1 MRKLLLALTLA
12 LAQATAWAAAVTAAP
27 SIEIAFGDGSVRV
40 LVGDGSVRVLAG
52 DGSVRFLTGD
62 GSVRIVRDG
71 DVETWTMPDF
81 VVSVGNDAI
90 GQFSNFTFAFDS
102 DPWIGFGV
110 SILNLTQSDQGFWF
124 EFGAPY
130 VGGAYD
136 TMSSTLTAAARVSE
150 GSPGTLSDITHD
162 STTDGVTRLSTTAGD
177 CSPPVLGCFSA
188 DGTATLSP
196 VTPTAGLFSS
206 RVAFTLGAA
215 GQAVFAGRTDLFG
228 TGAPV
233 PAPGVLPLVL
243 LALAGLAARPQTRRA
258 RPAQ

>member
-1 MRKLLLALTLA
+1 MKKLFLALTLM
-12 LAQATAWAAAVTAAP
+12 LAQATAWAAAVAAAP

-40 LVGDGSVRVLAG
+40 LVGDSSVRVVAG
-52 DGSVRFLTGD
+52 DGSVRFLAGD

-81 VVSVGNDAI
+81 VVSIGNDAF
-90 GQFSNFTFAFDS
+90 GQVSNFTFAFDS

-110 SILNLTQSDQGFWF
+110 SIVNLTQSDLGFWF

-136 TMSSTLTAAARVSE
+136 SMSSTLTAEARVSE
-150 GSPGTLSDITHD
+150 GNPGTLSNITHD

-188 DGTATLSP
+188 GGSTTLSP
-196 VTPTAGLFSS
+196 ATPATGIFSS
-206 RVAFTLGAA
+206 RAAFTLGAT
-215 GQAVFAGRTDLFG
+215 GSAVLNGRTDLFG
-228 TGAPV
+228 TGEPV
-233 PAPGVLPLVL
+233 PEPGVLPLAL
-243 LALAGLAARPQTRRA
+243 LALAGLAVRRQTRRA